1 MEEILLGRNFIGMSE
16 KPDKAARRMERR
28 TKLNSYRLIELY
40 SNKLLLVITSCL
52 RLLTEI

>member
-1 MEEILLGRNFIGMSE
+1 MESESKFLGMTEKRDKDGSE
-16 KPDKAARRMERR
+16 DGKR